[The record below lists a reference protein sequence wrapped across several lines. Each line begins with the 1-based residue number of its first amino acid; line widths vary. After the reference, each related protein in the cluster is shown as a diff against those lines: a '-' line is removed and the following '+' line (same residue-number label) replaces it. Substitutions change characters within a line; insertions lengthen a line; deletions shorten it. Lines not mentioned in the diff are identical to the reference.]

1 MVSCTWISLKVADI
15 VIMEGSDVIYLNMAG
30 THIVVLN
37 SRRAASELLEKRG
50 TIYSSRAHST
60 MVHDLIGFTWLF
72 AVMPNDDGWRVRR
85 RLLQR
90 YFKFPV
96 EDSHAISNVDL
107 TWQRPYETKYI
118 HKLLEKLITCPDLF
132 MKHLVQYIKLIS
144 PLVVADLI
152 S

>member
-1 MVSCTWISLKVADI
+1 MVGWTYPSLKFADI
-15 VIMEGSDVIYLNMAG
+15 VKIGGSDVIYLSMAG

-60 MVHDLIGFTWLF
+60 MVHDLIGFNWLF

-132 MKHLVQYIKLIS
+132 MKHLVQYINLIS
-144 PLVVADLI
+144 PLAVADLL